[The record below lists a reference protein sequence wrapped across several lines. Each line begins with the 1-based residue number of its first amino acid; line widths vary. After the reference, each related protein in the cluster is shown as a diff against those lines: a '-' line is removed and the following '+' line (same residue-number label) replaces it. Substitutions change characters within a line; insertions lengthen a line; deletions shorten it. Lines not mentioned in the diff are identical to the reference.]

1 MKNLVDLV
9 CSSPLSLYLT
19 LDSFDTRLFLISLL
33 KFRQQAR
40 LLLSVQRGECW
51 VENGG
56 KSWTNENK
64 VENVVCFLLFCC
76 WQQRRERTHVWWIYL
91 SLTSNQ
97 MRSDWV
103 CDCLAEA
110 KWSTK
115 KTQLKFSPCATEPKE
130 AQKNSKTN
138 TNIPNAPRRN
148 KFRSELVD
156 QCVPRV
162 EV

>member
-103 CDCLAEA
+103 CVIV
-110 KWSTK
+110 S
-115 KTQLKFSPCATEPKE
+115 
-130 AQKNSKTN
+130 QKRND
-138 TNIPNAPRRN
+138 PRRKLN
-148 KFRSELVD
+148 SNSRPVRQSQKRRRRIQKRIQTFQMHRE
-156 QCVPRV
+156 
-162 EV
+162 ETNFEAN